1 MVKLTEVCIKMNRLV
16 QKVKLITIM
25 GLSVVACSA
34 PKYVEILSTNQNS
47 RVDYLVI
54 HATSGQFQES
64 LRLLSTPNPN
74 PVSSHYL
81 VPDLRDPT
89 YNSKKLRI
97 YRLVPEDRRAW
108 HAGVSQ
114 WGDEV
119 SLNDRSIG
127 IEIVNDFTCRDR
139 GNVNQTVE
147 NIRLECEFPKFPEA
161 QIDAVVSLI
170 EDILS
175 RHPDIDPVD
184 IIGHS
189 DIAPNRKSD
198 PGPNFPW
205 EELYDRGIGA
215 WYEEIDLEQQLTE
228 IRQQPLSILD
238 VQCALSTYG
247 YPIDLTGK
255 QDKQSQFA
263 FRAFQLH
270 FRPSNFSGFVDEE
283 TTAILYALNKKYRG
297 KLVSNEPSC
306 Q

>member
-1 MVKLTEVCIKMNRLV
+1 MYKR
-16 QKVKLITIM
+16 Q
-25 GLSVVACSA
+25 
-34 PKYVEILSTNQNS
+34 
-47 RVDYLVI
+47 
-54 HATSGQFQES
+54 
-64 LRLLSTPNPN
+64 
-74 PVSSHYL
+74 
-81 VPDLRDPT
+81 
-89 YNSKKLRI
+89 
-97 YRLVPEDRRAW
+97 
-108 HAGVSQ
+108 
-114 WGDEV
+114 
-119 SLNDRSIG
+119 
-127 IEIVNDFTCRDR
+127 
-139 GNVNQTVE
+139 
-147 NIRLECEFPKFPEA
+147 
-161 QIDAVVSLI
+161 
-170 EDILS
+170 
-175 RHPDIDPVD
+175 

-228 IRQQPLSILD
+228 IRQRPPSILD